1 MNLKDFRP
9 DHPNFDTGKKA
20 GKMSDRDIP
29 ASAYHEEIN
38 TLKIDK
44 LSNRVTIISIIIPCL
59 IGAIFIFAYLDITE
73 RMVDVDQT
81 KQSQVERVSQQ
92 VEEKLNA
99 LDVKI
104 ARNRYDLDNQLPVLN
119 TKTTSLEGQMVKLTH
134 SKADAKSIADQFDK
148 LSKQVANN
156 ANQDKTTLQTFER
169 INKETLS
176 TIKKNQTLFDTTSQ
190 QIKNEITLF
199 KEEFDVR
206 LLELSHYDEQI
217 GALQK
222 ELSLL
227 VKKYNR
233 LEQETLS
240 SATLDERL
248 TPLKT
253 DLDHHIKTIDAQVD
267 VLNRKLTANISRLQ
281 KDLDLLM
288 NTSSPKTPPQK
299 TPPLFKPEPQINIDS
314 SDAVKIEQESLDQ

>member
-9 DHPNFDTGKKA
+9 DHPNFDTREKA
-20 GKMSDRDIP
+20 PKIKGRKIP
-29 ASAYHEEIN
+29 ASTYHEEIN
-38 TLKIDK
+38 TLKIDT

-73 RMVDVDQT
+73 RVVDVDQT

-104 ARNRYDLDNQLPVLN
+104 ARNRYDLENQLPVLN
-119 TKTTSLEGQMVKLTH
+119 TKTVSLEGQMLKLTS
-134 SKADAKSIADQFDK
+134 SKADAKSINDQFDK
-148 LSKQVANN
+148 LKKRVDNN

-176 TIKKNQTLFDTTSQ
+176 TIKKNQALFDTTAQ
-190 QIKNEITLF
+190 QIKKDITLF

-217 GALQK
+217 GALRK
-222 ELSLL
+222 ALSLL
-227 VKKYNR
+227 AKKYNR
-233 LEQETLS
+233 LEQETIS

-253 DLDHHIKTIDAQVD
+253 NLTHQIKTIDQQVD
-267 VLNRKLTANISRLQ
+267 TLNRKLTANISRLQ

-288 NTSSPKTPPQK
+288 NTPLPKTSTQK
-299 TPPLFKPEPQINIDS
+299 TPPLFKPTPQINIDS
-314 SDAVKIEQESLDQ
+314 SDAVKIEQKSLVQ